1 MLYQKKM
8 INWQLEII
16 LCNIFTSTVI
26 KFPRKP
32 SKTHST
38 YLARVYQV
46 LRCTRFLVRPAA
58 ASAGWSPTAARGTTP
73 APSPVD
79 RVLQRAA
86 FRVRLRVVH
95 LKADLLEQWTYNR
108 TTS

>member
-1 MLYQKKM
+1 M
-8 INWQLEII
+8 
-16 LCNIFTSTVI
+16 
-26 KFPRKP
+26 
-32 SKTHST
+32 
-38 YLARVYQV
+38 

-58 ASAGWSPTAARGTTP
+58 AASAAGWTTAAARWATP

-86 FRVRLRVVH
+86 FGVRLRVVH